1 MFESTSENEII
12 FSVRKSLMDFLLSF
26 MEEVNCPRKIKH
38 LIMSFYHPN
47 IIIKSICNTLK
58 LYYLKKYKIKEKN
71 NDEANPNKQVRT
83 NQIIEQNL
91 SQGNARNKSQNEKS
105 EKKPLYKLLKQLKF
119 NEDLCNKFLDLYF
132 EDTEF
137 SETKTFELCSAYFR
151 YFILTYI
158 QFKNEETID
167 YWNRIHSQTLYMN
180 IIEDQKLI
188 II

>member
-1 MFESTSENEII
+1 
-12 FSVRKSLMDFLLSF
+12 
-26 MEEVNCPRKIKH
+26 
-38 LIMSFYHPN
+38 MSFYHPN
-47 IIIKSICNTLK
+47 IIIKSICSTLK
-58 LYYLKKYKIKEKN
+58 LYYLKKFKIKDSKN
-71 NDEANPNKQVRT
+71 NEENNPNRQVRT

-91 SQGNARNKSQNEKS
+91 SQGNKNKNEKA

-151 YFILTYI
+151 YFLLTYI

-167 YWNRIHSQTLYMN
+167 YWNRIHGQTQETLNEYN
-180 IIEDQKLI
+180 RRTKINNNLDANYRTKFIPRKFE
-188 II
+188 